1 MVEDFGLQL
10 WPQNSKE
17 EAVEDEQW
25 SILNLVQINSWKSRN
40 PLEILASNQYWAVW
54 DKENSLSDQ
63 RPKAHKRIGAIRVLV
78 FHGLAK
84 TKALP
89 TGQKVIVTGQ
99 VTSQSDPP
107 EAECGSQ
114 DCNLPGCNLDP
125 LKLKQ
130 RSKLGRRQPR
140 PPEPRQKGRNLPDC
154 YLDPPDPP
162 EPKQTKSRSQLAR
175 LRPQAPGTQ
184 TKIGTWH
191 VTISIPQN
199 PNGGRSSPG
208 CVLDHPE
215 PKKMSK
221 LRGSEVIKVEISQGA
236 TSIARNSAGYDLDTP
251 EPKRRLKL
259 ARP

>member
-1 MVEDFGLQL
+1 V
-10 WPQNSKE
+10 
-17 EAVEDEQW
+17 
-25 SILNLVQINSWKSRN
+25 
-40 PLEILASNQYWAVW
+40 
-54 DKENSLSDQ
+54 
-63 RPKAHKRIGAIRVLV
+63 
-78 FHGLAK
+78 
-84 TKALP
+84 LP

-114 DCNLPGCNLDP
+114 DRNLPGCNLDP
-125 LKLKQ
+125 PKLKQ

-175 LRPQAPGTQ
+175 LRPQALGTQ

-191 VTISIPQN
+191 VTTSIPQN
-199 PNGGRSSPG
+199 PNGGRSSQG
-208 CVLDHPE
+208 CVLDPPK

-221 LRGSEVIKVEISQGA
+221 LRGSEVIKVEISQVA
-236 TSIARNSAGYDLDTP
+236 TSIARNSAGYVRPRCSRTQTEAKACQAMRSTP
-251 EPKRRLKL
+251 QFTDRGRNWKVKSSTPKM
-259 ARP
+259 ARG